1 MKYCQNCGAKLKT
14 NAKFCTSC
22 GNKIQAHKEG
32 DIQLKK
38 SADTISKPKETKQ
51 YTKDFSDINSKILGK
66 NNRVNTS
73 KIVKYI
79 TLFFL
84 LIVILAFIDLDILPI
99 HPALAFISFFIV
111 LSSIVIGYMFKS
123 REEKM
128 QTLITGENLLAEWT
142 LTNEQKEMYA
152 TYLFENEKN
161 KNRFILYSISAIA
174 IVVFGI
180 FILVIDEGK
189 LFMFLILIG
198 LILFL
203 ASFAYGMP
211 YYYKRSNLKGDGKI
225 LIGAKYAYINGY
237 FHNWDFPFSGLKKIK
252 KINTPFN
259 GVNFVYYYTDRTLSH
274 SEELFI
280 PVSEDIDLTELITT
294 LKELNSK

>member
-1 MKYCQNCGAKLKT
+1 M
-14 NAKFCTSC
+14 NAKFCTNC
-22 GNKIQAHKEG
+22 GNTIEVHIQ
-32 DIQLKK
+32 DNTQPKK
-38 SADTISKPKETKQ
+38 SAEAIIKPKEAIKFTN
-51 YTKDFSDINSKILGK
+51 DFSKINSEISGE
-66 NNRVNTS
+66 NSRVNIS
-73 KIVKYI
+73 KIAKYI
-79 TLFFL
+79 TGVFL
-84 LIVILAFIDLDILPI
+84 LIVILAFIDLDMLPI

-142 LTNEQKEMYA
+142 LTNEQKENYS

-161 KNRFILYSISAIA
+161 KNKFILYSIAAIA

-211 YYYKRSNLKGDGKI
+211 FYYKRSNLKGDGKI

-237 FHNWDFPFSGLKKIK
+237 FHNWDFPFSGLKKIQQ
-252 KINTPFN
+252 IETPFN
-259 GVNFVYYYTDRTLSH
+259 GINFVYYYTDRTLSH

-280 PVSEDIDLTELITT
+280 PVSEDIDVAELIST

>member
-1 MKYCQNCGAKLKT
+1 MKYCSNCGSELKI
-14 NAKFCTSC
+14 NAKFCTNC
-22 GNKIQAHKEG
+22 GTKIQIPTQG
-32 DIQLKK
+32 NVQTKK
-38 SADTISKPKETKQ
+38 STETVIKPKEPAKF
-51 YTKDFSDINSKILGK
+51 TKDFSKINREISGE
-66 NNRVNTS
+66 NSTN
-73 KIVKYI
+73 IVKYI
-79 TLFFL
+79 TGFFL
-84 LIVILAFIDLDILPI
+84 LIVILAFMDLDMLPI

-123 REEKM
+123 REKKK
-128 QTLITGENLLAEWT
+128 QTLITGENILAEWT
-142 LTNEQKEMYA
+142 LTNEQKESYA
-152 TYLFENEKN
+152 NYLFEHEKN

-211 YYYKRSNLKGDGKI
+211 FYYKKSNLKGNGKI

-237 FHNWDFPFSGLKKIK
+237 FHNWDFPLSGLKKA
-252 KINTPFN
+252 KIITDPFYGLN
-259 GVNFVYYYTDRTLSH
+259 LVYYYTDRTLSH

-280 PVSEDIDLTELITT
+280 PVAENVDLKELIVL
-294 LKELNSK
+294 LKELNAK

>member
-1 MKYCQNCGAKLKT
+1 MKYCSNCGSQLKK
-14 NAKFCTSC
+14 NAKFCTNC
-22 GNKIQAHKEG
+22 GNKIQIPIQESVQTKKSTHTVLKHKEP
-32 DIQLKK
+32 
-38 SADTISKPKETKQ
+38 TNF
-51 YTKDFSDINSKILGK
+51 TKDFSKINREISGK
-66 NNRVNTS
+66 NSTN
-73 KIVKYI
+73 IMKYI
-79 TLFFL
+79 TGFFL
-84 LIVILAFIDLDILPI
+84 LIVILAFMDLDALPI

-123 REEKM
+123 REEKK

-142 LTNEQKEMYA
+142 LTNEQKESYVN
-152 TYLFENEKN
+152 YLFEREKN

-211 YYYKRSNLKGDGKI
+211 FYYKKSNLKADGKI

-237 FHNWDFPFSGLKKIK
+237 FHNWDFPLSGLKKARI
-252 KINTPFN
+252 ITEPFYGLN
-259 GVNFVYYYTDRTLSH
+259 LVYYYTDRALLH

-280 PVSEDIDLTELITT
+280 PVAENVDLNELIGN
-294 LKELNSK
+294 LKELNTK

>member
-1 MKYCQNCGAKLKT
+1 MKYCQNCGSELKI
-14 NAKFCTSC
+14 NAKFCTNC
-22 GNKIQAHKEG
+22 GNKIQIS
-32 DIQLKK
+32 IQDNIQTKK
-38 SADTISKPKETKQ
+38 SSETIIKPKEPKKF
-51 YTKDFSDINSKILGK
+51 TKDFSKINREISGR
-66 NNRVNTS
+66 NST

-79 TLFFL
+79 TGFFL
-84 LIVILAFIDLDILPI
+84 LIVILAFMDLDMLPI
-99 HPALAFISFFIV
+99 HPAIAFISFFIV

-123 REEKM
+123 REEKK
-128 QTLITGENLLAEWT
+128 QTLISGENLIAEWT
-142 LTNEQKEMYA
+142 LTSEQKENYA
-152 TYLFENEKN
+152 SYLFEHEKN
-161 KNRFILYSISAIA
+161 KNTFILYSISAIA

-211 YYYKRSNLKGDGKI
+211 FYYKKSNLKGDGRI
-225 LIGAKYAYINGY
+225 LIGAKYAYVNGY

-252 KINTPFN
+252 KIKTPFN
-259 GVNFVYYYTDRTLSH
+259 GINLVYYYTDRTLSH

-280 PVSEDIDLTELITT
+280 PVAEDIDLTKLIDT
-294 LKELNSK
+294 LKELNVK